1 MLLTEAV
8 MASSTSFHCAPPFQE
23 TGVIVCIRFVE
34 LVFPFFNGRHIVEQL
49 AREQSVFGRWD
60 KGLDLCRRAAE
71 KHAEERDVTFA
82 VFVIGAP
89 VVGQPV
95 MVETFPEEVAP
106 VSVIASNGGAH
117 GVGLGFAY
125 QSYASGVH
133 QVFLYACTG
142 IVAGYEEHFQLGL
155 FGFGGICLFLPQS
168 VPFGLFHAVGLYFFP
183 VGVQQRVVYGF
194 CQTAY
199 PGQRTFAGSGRRGDE
214 YLQTG
219 ILVLSSVHKT

>member
-1 MLLTEAV
+1 
-8 MASSTSFHCAPPFQE
+8 
-23 TGVIVCIRFVE
+23 
-34 LVFPFFNGRHIVEQL
+34 
-49 AREQSVFGRWD
+49 
-60 KGLDLCRRAAE
+60 
-71 KHAEERDVTFA
+71 
-82 VFVIGAP
+82 
-89 VVGQPV
+89 

-219 ILVLSSVHKT
+219 ILVLSSVHKTYQFVEGASQHGCRTQQQDIPLGGRVTAVYDPCRRRARR